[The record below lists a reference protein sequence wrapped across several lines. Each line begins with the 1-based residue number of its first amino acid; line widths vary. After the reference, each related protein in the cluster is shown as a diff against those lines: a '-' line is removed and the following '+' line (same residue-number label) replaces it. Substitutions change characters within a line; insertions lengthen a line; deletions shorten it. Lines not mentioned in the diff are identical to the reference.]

1 MTVAKKPSLRQCI
14 NDNCISCIFDHAA
27 AGTWRQQ
34 VTICPIKGCALYP
47 VRPVSKS
54 PIPESVMD
62 YYLIPEAE
70 RAIYRL
76 SRHPEGPVSKHN
88 ESEECPSEGPL
99 TPTAETGPNR
109 DDRA

>member
-1 MTVAKKPSLRQCI
+1 MSMKPSLRQCI
-14 NDNCISCIFDHAA
+14 NDNCISCIYDHAA

-34 VTICPIKGCALYP
+34 VTICPIKGCAIYP

-54 PIPESVMD
+54 PVPESVMD
-62 YYLIPEAE
+62 YFLIPEAE

-88 ESEECPSEGPL
+88 EPEEYLSEGSV
-99 TPTAETGPNR
+99 
-109 DDRA
+109 